1 MRYEIARGVGVALL
15 ALTAGAG
22 GETPTLRRLNYIALE
37 PATDVAHEIT
47 VVCKSHGSQYQDIVR
62 CRLIGADGA
71 VISEERADP
80 GSRLR
85 LPVPKGR
92 GQRLALEINS
102 GWNAGIADIPS
113 GLPWACSA
121 RIGQPMQ
128 TVGEWGPL
136 YFFVPDGTSKVALW
150 INAGVPREAAHLVVR
165 DPDGRVALDREDDFD
180 ERTKI
185 ELPVTPSQTGKP
197 WSVSLIRCG
206 RRGWH
211 TDDVAFELGDN
222 VPGLLA
228 PRPEWAVQLGQRWRK
243 PDAARPPS
251 ARLPPLAPTRA
262 PYRPTDAGA
271 LAKHFE
277 RKGGEHWR
285 TSLPFTYVLD
295 YGPQHVGNEAYVP
308 SVATAPPTLLHLG
321 KDVPFNHGWG
331 PVRGFGGENQAYGFG
346 DAIERL
352 APPEVIARMESLRG
366 MVDQL
371 HQAGVRYVMPYIC
384 GMTLNGDPGKRSG
397 FWEFYDHWD
406 EYTDLGLGPR
416 PAEDPLKW
424 LQTTA
429 DGKPHLY
436 YKYDN
441 EAGFYPAFKTNHR
454 FAACWRTQGWRDW
467 LLDVVRFVARTGC
480 DGVFVDNGCSQRSKS
495 PAALQAF
502 RAHLKNNL
510 TATQARDLLG
520 IPDRENAMFPDER
533 KPGPA
538 SAELRR
544 FWCSTLHD
552 QMAALKDAGSK
563 VLGREFV
570 VFPNGGHPADLQSGL
585 RDADFVMFEKSIGT
599 HGTNPGLVLQTVLDG
614 VRLRSIND
622 NLFEYLFVRSLRA
635 RVRPV
640 ILTRPGY
647 PGAIP
652 HLVMNADAARLG
664 MAECAAFSG
673 GGGFLVLPRFDV
685 YHDALN
691 EYREFIESHPE
702 LYAGLLPLADAVIL
716 AFPEQGWLG
725 NAAHIAAVRRLTPE
739 LADAHV
745 LFEFISESRLD
756 ACPLDAK
763 IVAACG
769 ISILPDRHLLA
780 LAGFVEQ
787 GGTLLVS
794 GSFAEKDEYLRPRTV
809 LPNPLEPLRGLAG
822 GQIVQ
827 AGKGRLVRVDSEDS
841 VVEFL
846 GRYGVRVRTADGKS
860 APGLRL
866 AAHRT
871 PDGGRFVIHAVNYNV
886 PLGVNAPAIEE
897 VRDVDIE
904 LPLPLGRGISG
915 FHFFNPDQS
924 SPIGGRVSAENGIA
938 KIHLDRI
945 RIYAVA
951 ELRLEARP

>member
-1 MRYEIARGVGVALL
+1 VRYDIARGVGLALL

-22 GETPTLRRLNYIALE
+22 GETPALRRLNYIALE
-37 PATDVAHEIT
+37 PAADAAHEIT
-47 VVCKSHGSQYQDIVR
+47 VACKSHGSQYQDIVR
-62 CRLIGADGA
+62 CRLIETDGD
-71 VISEERADP
+71 VKFEGRANP
-80 GSRLR
+80 GSRSR
-85 LPVPKGR
+85 VSVPKGR
-92 GQRLALEINS
+92 GHRLALEINS
-102 GWNAGIADIPS
+102 GWNAAIADIPS
-113 GLPWACSA
+113 DLPWACSA
-121 RIGQPMQ
+121 RVGQPMR

-136 YFFVPDGTSKVALW
+136 YFFVPTGTRKVALW
-150 INAGVPREAAHLVVR
+150 IDADVTREAAHLVVR
-165 DPDGRVALDREDDFD
+165 DPDGRVVLDREDDFD
-180 ERTKI
+180 ARTKI
-185 ELPVTPSQTGKP
+185 ELSVAPPQAGKP
-197 WSVSLIRCG
+197 WSVSLVGCS

-228 PRPEWAVQLGQRWRK
+228 PRAEWSVKFGEKWRK
-243 PDAARPPS
+243 PDS
-251 ARLPPLAPTRA
+251 ARAGRTRLAPIAPTRA
-262 PYRPTDAGA
+262 PYRPPDAGA

-285 TSLPFTYVLD
+285 TSLPFTYILD

-321 KDVPFNHGWG
+321 KDVPFNHAWG

-352 APPEVIARMESLRG
+352 APSEVVARIESLRG

-371 HQAGVRYVMPYIC
+371 HRAGVRYVTPYIC
-384 GMTLNGDPGKRSG
+384 GMTLNGDPEKRSG
-397 FWEFYDHWD
+397 FWGFYDHWD
-406 EYTDLGLGPR
+406 EYTGLGLGPR
-416 PAEDPLKW
+416 PEEDPLKW

-429 DGKPHLY
+429 DGKPFFY

-441 EAGFYPAFKTNHR
+441 DAGFYPAFKTNHR

-467 LLDVVRFVARTGC
+467 LLDVVRFVAQTGC

-495 PAALQAF
+495 PAALGAF
-502 RAHLKNNL
+502 RAHLKSNL
-510 TATQARDLLG
+510 TAAQAQDLLG
-520 IPDRENAMFPDER
+520 IPDRESAVFPDER

-563 VLGREFV
+563 ALGREFI
-570 VFPNGGHPADLQSGL
+570 VFPNGGHPADLQAGL
-585 RDADFVMFEKSIGT
+585 RDTDFVMFEKSIGT

-614 VRLRSIND
+614 VTLRSIND

-640 ILTRPGY
+640 MLTRPGY
-647 PGAIP
+647 PGTIP

-673 GGGFLVLPRFDV
+673 GGGFLVQPRFDV

-691 EYREFIESHPE
+691 EYREFIETHPH
-702 LYAGLLPLADAVIL
+702 LYADLLPLADTAIL

-725 NAAHIAAVRRLTPE
+725 NAAHIGVVQRLTPE

-756 ACPLDAK
+756 AQPLDAK
-763 IVAACG
+763 IVTACG
-769 ISILPDRHLLA
+769 ISFLSDRHLQA

-794 GSFAEKDEYLRPRTV
+794 GPFAEQDEYLRPRAV
-809 LPNPLEPLRGLAG
+809 LQNPLAALRGLEG

-827 AGKGRLVRVDSEDS
+827 AGKGRLVRADGEDS

-846 GRYGVRVRTADGKS
+846 GRSGVRVRTGDGKS

-866 AAHRT
+866 AAYRSSN
-871 PDGGRFVIHAVNYNV
+871 GQKLIVHAVNYNV
-886 PLGVNAPAIEE
+886 PLGVNPPAIEE

-904 LPLPLGRGISG
+904 LPLPAGRGISG
-915 FHFFNPDQS
+915 FDFFSPDQP
-924 SPIGGRVSAENGIA
+924 SPIEGGVRGENGIA
-938 KIHLDRI
+938 RIHLDRI
-945 RIYAVA
+945 RIYGVA
-951 ELRLEARP
+951 ELRLEARR